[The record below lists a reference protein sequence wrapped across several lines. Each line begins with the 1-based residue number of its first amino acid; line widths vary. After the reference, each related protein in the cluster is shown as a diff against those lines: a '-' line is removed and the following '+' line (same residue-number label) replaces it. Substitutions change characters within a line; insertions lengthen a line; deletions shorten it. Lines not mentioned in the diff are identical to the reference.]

1 MFLYVFVYL
10 NGQDSEL
17 QYYVRI
23 LDSCKGHAKAGY

>member
-1 MFLYVFVYL
+1 MFLFYL